1 MVDLYEQS
9 TRIILS
15 EVEGSLNSKLPK
27 TPIEPNKLV
36 KIKSEIFKDAKK
48 TIDKLVK
55 NKAITQQESYSLKD
69 KAFKIIE
76 TKSDILDKSKIKI
89 LNTDTNANNLL
100 KKIEREQKYLT
111 VEESNKQRKV
121 ITKQNRLTSKVG
133 KMMKF
138 FGKTGLKVVPILNIM
153 DMKNQY
159 DQIQSGEHP
168 MFPSVEKLSK
178 QVYKTGGKVKRKPYA
193 TGGKVYSSQTR
204 KPKFK

>member
-1 MVDLYEQS
+1 MVELYEQS
-9 TRIILS
+9 TRIVLS

-48 TIDKLVK
+48 TIDKLLK
-55 NKAITQQESYSLKD
+55 NKTITQQESYSLKD
-69 KAFKIIE
+69 KAFKRIE
-76 TKSDILDKSKIKI
+76 IKSDILDKSKINLK
-89 LNTDTNANNLL
+89 NTDSNANNLL

-121 ITKQNRLTSKVG
+121 ITKQKKLISKVG

-138 FGKTGLKVVPILNIM
+138 FGKSGLKVLPVLNII

-159 DQIQSGEHP
+159 DQILSGEHP
-168 MFPSVEKLSK
+168 VFPSVEKLGK
-178 QVYKTGGKVKRKPYA
+178 QVYKTGGKVRRKPYA
-193 TGGKVYSSQTR
+193 VGGKVYSSQTR